1 MGCNTIFMQARW
13 VGLFAMVAVARV
25 ATGEEDLT
33 ALLGLAFASRLG
45 AMIDIGIADV
55 RLAES
60 AFLHSFFF

>member
-1 MGCNTIFMQARW
+1 MQARW